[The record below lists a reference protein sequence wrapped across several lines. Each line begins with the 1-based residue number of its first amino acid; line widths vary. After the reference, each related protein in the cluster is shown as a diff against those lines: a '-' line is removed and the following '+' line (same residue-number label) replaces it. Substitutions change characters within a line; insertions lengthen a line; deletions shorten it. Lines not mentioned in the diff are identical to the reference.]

1 MFGCRMEQLSGN
13 GNSKGHCCLSVERIT
28 AAHIRP
34 NYSNKS
40 EEDHDDDDDEARTSI
55 FFSELADGEQ
65 SAVVCLGG
73 RSRRAGLKK
82 QTNCKAG
89 DI

>member
-1 MFGCRMEQLSGN
+1 MFGCRMEQLSAN

-40 EEDHDDDDDEARTSI
+40 EEDHDDHDDKARTSI
-55 FFSELADGEQ
+55 FFLNLPTASRVPSSVSVGGVGEQ
-65 SAVVCLGG
+65 
-73 RSRRAGLKK
+73 
-82 QTNCKAG
+82 
-89 DI
+89 D